1 MPIEKV
7 HELTVP
13 DAAGIADLV
22 RRATV
27 AWLQSGGTDL
37 PSNASGFK
45 LYKGLAYAVLHG
57 GGGVLVVYRVR
68 SDNLLL
74 RRMKRW
80 PKRVE
85 KMTRVK
91 VC

>member
-27 AWLQSGGTDL
+27 AWLQTGGTE
-37 PSNASGFK
+37 PPTNASGFK
-45 LYKGLAYAVLHG
+45 LYKGLGYAVLHG
-57 GGGVLVVYRVR
+57 TGGILAVYRVR
-68 SDNLLL
+68 PDNLML

-80 PKRVE
+80 PAGVE
-85 KMTRVK
+85 K
-91 VC
+91 

>member
-13 DAAGIADLV
+13 DAEGIADLV

-27 AWLQSGGTDL
+27 AWLQSGGVEL
-37 PSNASGFK
+37 PTAASGFK
-45 LYKGLAYAVLHG
+45 LYKGLGYTVLRG
-57 GGGVLVVYRVR
+57 TECILAVYRVR
-68 SDNLLL
+68 PDNLFL

-80 PKRVE
+80 PGGVE
-85 KMTRVK
+85 K
-91 VC
+91 